1 MGIIVIQSLL
11 LNIFNLLQ
19 YPKGLGETVPELK
32 EKLKEGQA
40 RFSKTKFTML
50 IPEVIS
56 QLESNQAIQHVV
68 LFGIEVIYWSCDI
81 HGLIVKD
88 RLLTYLSLS
97 QFWGGFCKCKSIE
110 FLHRIFRNFVRILW
124 HKMHITRKSRFHY
137 FSRNYRSCTYDL

>member
-11 LNIFNLLQ
+11 LNIYNLLQ

-68 LFGIEVIYWSCDI
+68 LFGIEVIY
-81 HGLIVKD
+81 
-88 RLLTYLSLS
+88 
-97 QFWGGFCKCKSIE
+97 
-110 FLHRIFRNFVRILW
+110 
-124 HKMHITRKSRFHY
+124 
-137 FSRNYRSCTYDL
+137 